1 MLSTM
6 TKVLPVQFITS
17 WNEGDVE
24 TPAKLNL
31 ETGEVFDIEKCEE
44 AENYQGLSGE
54 YVATPNAELIVPVTS
69 GDDDTYR
76 IANGDDL
83 ASIRSK
89 FVYLS

>member
-6 TKVLPVQFITS
+6 TKVLPVQFISS

-31 ETGEVFDIEKCEE
+31 ETGEVFDIEKS
-44 AENYQGLSGE
+44 NDGE
-54 YVATPNAELIVPVTS
+54 DYETLNAEYIATQSGAWLPVTS
-69 GDDDTYR
+69 GADDVYR
-76 IANGDDL
+76 LANGDDL
-83 ASIRSK
+83 ASIRNQ